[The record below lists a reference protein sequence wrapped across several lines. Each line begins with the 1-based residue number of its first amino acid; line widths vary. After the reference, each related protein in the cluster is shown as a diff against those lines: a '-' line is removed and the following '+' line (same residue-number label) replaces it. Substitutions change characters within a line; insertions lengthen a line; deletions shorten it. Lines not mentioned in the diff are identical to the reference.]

1 MPTVKQIMSKVL
13 EKITIEATAKDIANI
28 MAEKN
33 VGSVL
38 IEHNDN
44 VVGIITETDIVRKV
58 VRLDKTPQDVLASTI
73 MNAPVLTIDVE
84 ASILDANDM
93 MDRHHI
99 RHLAV
104 TEEGNIIA
112 VLSVRDLMRPV
123 NLGEET
129 Y

>member
-1 MPTVKQIMSKVL
+1 MPMVKQLMSKAI

-33 VGSVL
+33 IGSVL

-44 VVGIITETDIVRKV
+44 IVGIITETDIVRKV
-58 VRLDKTPQDVLASTI
+58 VRLDKTPQDVPASTI

-112 VLSVRDLMRPV
+112 VLSVRDLMHPV